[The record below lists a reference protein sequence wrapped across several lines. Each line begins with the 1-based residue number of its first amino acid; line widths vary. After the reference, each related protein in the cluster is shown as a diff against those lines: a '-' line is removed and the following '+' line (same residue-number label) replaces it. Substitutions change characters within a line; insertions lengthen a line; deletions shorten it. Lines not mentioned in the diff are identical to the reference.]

1 MNCILNLITS
11 SIMLIANV
19 GNGLY
24 SAGFSYQ
31 PQKPLK
37 ISNCKNNPKKK

>member
-11 SIMLIANV
+11 SIMLIANI

-37 ISNCKNNPKKK
+37 LSNCKKKRKKK